1 MDKRF
6 VKHETLEKMIKD
18 YNLSRE
24 KTVIIGD
31 TNYDI
36 IAGKKANIA
45 TIAVG
50 HGYGDNQEL
59 KNLSPDY
66 FCDDL
71 SGVLR
76 IIKI

>member
-36 IAGKKANIA
+36 IAGKKAN
-45 TIAVG
+45 
-50 HGYGDNQEL
+50 
-59 KNLSPDY
+59 
-66 FCDDL
+66 
-71 SGVLR
+71 
-76 IIKI
+76 